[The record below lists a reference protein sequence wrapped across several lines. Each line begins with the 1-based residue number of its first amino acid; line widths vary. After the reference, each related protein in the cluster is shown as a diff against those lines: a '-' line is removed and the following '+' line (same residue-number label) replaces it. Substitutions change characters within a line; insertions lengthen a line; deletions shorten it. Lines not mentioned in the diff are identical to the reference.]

1 MSYSHSSTVP
11 IEMLP
16 GIGRR
21 TAKVLRSLHVTT
33 VGQFKQLPE
42 RVLIDL
48 FGPTIKPVYQMV
60 KPPIARKALV
70 SMPTPVHAL
79 TVTSAKQNLN
89 LVQKLRLATQVLMM

>member
-33 VGQFKQLPE
+33 VGQFKKLPE

-48 FGPTIKPVYQMV
+48 FGPTIIPVHKMV
-60 KPPIARKALV
+60 KPIVKKV
-70 SMPTPVHAL
+70 PTPIHGLNYPSVEKA
-79 TVTSAKQNLN
+79 NLN
-89 LVQKLRLATQVLMM
+89 LLQKLRLATQVLMM